1 MHRLQYCV
9 FIIRINRLVL
19 NMNLQYDE
27 RHNHEKEL
35 HINQI
40 SKFAQEPQNILTYKT
55 TSLTKLLIC
64 NYYMITFTLSNT
76 LLVSS
81 VFDLTKY

>member
-1 MHRLQYCV
+1 MN
-9 FIIRINRLVL
+9 I
-19 NMNLQYDE
+19 NLQYDE
-27 RHNHEKEL
+27 RHTSNHEKEL

-81 VFDLTKY
+81 VFDLAKY